1 VQHCIES
8 VDRLLEA
15 AFKPRISLDIP
26 VASWFC
32 NFILSLVYDSRYP
45 AQNLEGALREIF
57 SSTKS
62 MTVFSKATEWGIKL
76 GIPVTT
82 TKQVTPCIFT
92 TYNGIGTR
100 HQETGMDDVAIR
112 LR

>member
-1 VQHCIES
+1 
-8 VDRLLEA
+8 
-15 AFKPRISLDIP
+15 
-26 VASWFC
+26 
-32 NFILSLVYDSRYP
+32 
-45 AQNLEGALREIF
+45 
-57 SSTKS
+57 
-62 MTVFSKATEWGIKL
+62 MTVFSKATELGIKL

-112 LR
+112 L